1 MATAKMPSA
10 KRATAMMAT
19 AMMVELQLAFQG
31 NCNQSDSDETKLS
44 FIDSFP
50 VYLRGQMIERTNC
63 KDPAASMAPDQA
75 EMNQAL
81 LDLHQA
87 CYMFTFSPSKAIKLY
102 TVQSTSLGPVSL
114 LVAHLI
120 L

>member
-10 KRATAMMAT
+10 KRAI

-31 NCNQSDSDETKLS
+31 NCKQSDSDETEPS

-50 VYLRGQMIERTNC
+50 VYLCGQMIERTHY
-63 KDPAASMAPDQA
+63 KVPAASMAPDQA

-81 LDLHQA
+81 LDLRQA
-87 CYMFTFSPSKAIKLY
+87 CL
-102 TVQSTSLGPVSL
+102 
-114 LVAHLI
+114 HC
-120 L
+120 

>member
-1 MATAKMPSA
+1 MVARWTMVSALTSMPKGRADRAESHTCLLAARQPGTTAIAMMATAKMPSA

-19 AMMVELQLAFQG
+19 AMMVGLQL
-31 NCNQSDSDETKLS
+31 
-44 FIDSFP
+44 
-50 VYLRGQMIERTNC
+50 
-63 KDPAASMAPDQA
+63 AASMAPDQA

-81 LDLHQA
+81 LDL
-87 CYMFTFSPSKAIKLY
+87 
-102 TVQSTSLGPVSL
+102 GPVSL

>member
-10 KRATAMMAT
+10 KRATAMMAI

-31 NCNQSDSDETKLS
+31 NCKQSDSDETKLS

-50 VYLRGQMIERTNC
+50 VYLRDQMIERTHY
-63 KDPAASMAPDQA
+63 KVPAASMAPDQA

-81 LDLHQA
+81 LDLRQA
-87 CYMFTFSPSKAIKLY
+87 CLHCSLSKAIKLD
-102 TVQSTSLGPVSL
+102 TVQSASLGPVSL
-114 LVAHLI
+114 LVAHPI